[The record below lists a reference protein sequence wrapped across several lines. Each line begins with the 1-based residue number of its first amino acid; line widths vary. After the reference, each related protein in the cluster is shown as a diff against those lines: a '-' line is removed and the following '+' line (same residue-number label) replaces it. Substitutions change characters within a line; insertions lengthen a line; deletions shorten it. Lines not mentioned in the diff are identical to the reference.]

1 VNPKFYSVLVFK
13 IRYAEFHREGTEKHR
28 DLTNFALLIDNIHM
42 IKDELL
48 SLLFREFTGQ
58 SPESLTVLPKSG
70 SDRIYCRMVKED
82 FSVLG
87 VWNPSRK
94 ENDAFTGFASCFNE
108 IGLRVPRVFRYLPE
122 EMVYL
127 TEDLGDLDLYSW
139 YQEKIQS
146 GKEKDQVEEMYRNIL
161 KELPRF
167 QFEADRKID
176 YGLSYP
182 RKVFD
187 RNSVSWDLNYFKYM
201 FLKLSG
207 TGFSE
212 QLLEEDFQKLIT
224 TIEKV
229 KVSGFLYRDF
239 QSRNVMIKGGI
250 PWFIDFQG
258 GRKGAPHY
266 DVASLLLDPYVELE
280 QSMHDRLLEYYFSL
294 VSKRLKNDYQA
305 FVREYQIFGIVR
317 LLQALGAYGF
327 RGLYERKPNFT
338 ESIPPAV
345 RQLCRIFE
353 NREIADLLPELTGI
367 VNSLN
372 MRWSQSESGKVQKAT
387 VIVESFSFMKGIPDT
402 FVTEGGF
409 MFDCRYLSDP
419 YYTDELKSLTGRDKK
434 VIDFFDDKKDIQDMV
449 ENALRMINVS
459 LDSADSEKAKTIRV
473 CFGCHSGHH
482 RSVYCAE
489 KIASALKRSKSA
501 DVLLFHHEIR

>member
-1 VNPKFYSVLVFK
+1 
-13 IRYAEFHREGTEKHR
+13 
-28 DLTNFALLIDNIHM
+28 M

-70 SDRIYCRMVKED
+70 SDRIYCRMMKED

-108 IGLRVPRVFRYLPE
+108 IGLRVPRVFRYLPD

-127 TEDLGDLDLYSW
+127 TEDLGDLDLYTW
-139 YQEKIQS
+139 YQEKIKS
-146 GKEKDQVEEMYRNIL
+146 GTSLDQIEEMYRNVL
-161 KELPRF
+161 KELTRF
-167 QFEADRKID
+167 QFEADKKID
-176 YGLSYP
+176 YELSYP
-182 RKVFD
+182 RKRFD
-187 RNSVSWDLNYFKYM
+187 RNSVTWDLNYFKYM

-224 TIEKV
+224 SIEKV

-280 QSMHDRLLEYYFSL
+280 KSMHDRLLDFYFSL
-294 VSKRLKNDYQA
+294 IAKRMKNDYQA
-305 FVREYQIFGIVR
+305 FLKEYQIFGIVR

-345 RQLCRIFE
+345 RQLERIF
-353 NREIADLLPELTGI
+353 NNLDIAEFLPELAKI
-367 VNSLN
+367 VTSLN
-372 MRWSQSESGKVQKAT
+372 SKWSSSVSDQEHKAT
-387 VIVESFSFMKGIPDT
+387 VIIESFSFKKGIPET
-402 FVTEGGF
+402 FTAEGGF

-419 YYTDELKSLTGRDKK
+419 YYTEELKSLTGRDKK
-434 VIDFFDDKKDIQDMV
+434 VIDFFDDKKDIQDMI

-459 LDSADSEKAKTIRV
+459 LDSSDSGKVKTIRV
-473 CFGCHSGHH
+473 CFGCHSGQH

-501 DVLLFHHEIR
+501 EVLIFHHEIR

>member
-1 VNPKFYSVLVFK
+1 
-13 IRYAEFHREGTEKHR
+13 
-28 DLTNFALLIDNIHM
+28 M

-48 SLLFREFTGQ
+48 SLLFRDFTGH

-94 ENDAFTGFASCFNE
+94 ENDAFTGFAARFNE
-108 IGLRVPRVFRYLPE
+108 IGLRVPRVFKYLPE

-127 TEDLGDLDLYSW
+127 TEDLGDLDLYTWVQDKRRESESGCE
-139 YQEKIQS
+139 EK
-146 GKEKDQVEEMYRNIL
+146 VEEMYRSVL
-161 KELPRF
+161 KELTRF
-167 QFEADRKID
+167 QFEADKIID
-176 YGLSYP
+176 YELAYP
-182 RKVFD
+182 RKKFD
-187 RNSVSWDLNYFKYM
+187 RNSVMWDLNYFKYM

-207 TGFSE
+207 TGFNE
-212 QLLEEDFQKLIT
+212 QSLEEDFKKLAA

-229 KVSGFLYRDF
+229 KASGFLYRDF
-239 QSRNVMIKGGI
+239 QSRNVMVKGGM

-258 GRKGAPHY
+258 GRKGAPYY
-266 DVASLLLDPYVELE
+266 DVASLLLDPYVELD
-280 QSMHDRLLEYYFSL
+280 SNLHKSLLDYYFEITTSL
-294 VSKRLKNDYQA
+294 IKVDLNTFY
-305 FVREYQIFGIVR
+305 REYLVFGTVR

-345 RQLCRIFE
+345 RQLQRIFE
-353 NREIADLLPELTGI
+353 NEEIAALLPELGRIVAALHKKYEQTGAD
-367 VNSLN
+367 
-372 MRWSQSESGKVQKAT
+372 SGKKT
-387 VIVESFSFMKGIPDT
+387 SVIIESFSFNKGIPET

-419 YYTDELKSLTGRDKK
+419 YYTEELKSLTGRDKK

-449 ENALRMINVS
+449 DNALRLINGSLESSVGGKMETLRVS
-459 LDSADSEKAKTIRV
+459 
-473 CFGCHSGHH
+473 FGCYSGHH

-489 KIASALKRSKSA
+489 KMASSLKRNKLLE
-501 DVLLFHHEIR
+501 VLVFHHEIR

>member
-1 VNPKFYSVLVFK
+1 
-13 IRYAEFHREGTEKHR
+13 
-28 DLTNFALLIDNIHM
+28 M

-48 SLLFREFTGQ
+48 SLLFRDFTGH

-94 ENDAFTGFASCFNE
+94 ENDAFTGFAARFNDL
-108 IGLRVPRVFRYLPE
+108 GLRVPRVFKYLPE

-127 TEDLGDLDLYSW
+127 TEDLGDLDLYTW
-139 YQEKIQS
+139 VQEKRKES
-146 GKEKDQVEEMYRNIL
+146 GSEDENEAKIEDMYRSVL
-161 KELPRF
+161 KELTRF
-167 QFEADRKID
+167 QFEADKIID
-176 YGLSYP
+176 YELAYP
-182 RKVFD
+182 RKKFD
-187 RNSVSWDLNYFKYM
+187 RNSVMWDLNYFKYM

-207 TGFSE
+207 TGFNE
-212 QLLEEDFQKLIT
+212 QLLEEDFKKLAT

-239 QSRNVMIKGGI
+239 QSRNVMVKGGM

-258 GRKGAPHY
+258 GRKGAPYY
-266 DVASLLLDPYVELE
+266 DVASLLLDPYVELD
-280 QSMHDRLLEYYFSL
+280 SKLHKKLLDYYFEISSSRIKVDL
-294 VSKRLKNDYQA
+294 NTFY
-305 FVREYQIFGIVR
+305 REYLVFGTVR

-345 RQLCRIFE
+345 RQLNRIFE
-353 NREIADLLPELTGI
+353 NEEVKSLFPEINSI
-367 VNSLN
+367 VNSLY
-372 MRWSQSESGKVQKAT
+372 RKYEQSGTDYIKKTT
-387 VIVESFSFMKGIPDT
+387 VIIESFSFIKGIPET
-402 FVTEGGF
+402 FITEGGF

-419 YYTDELKSLTGRDKK
+419 YYTEELKSLTGKDKK
-434 VIDFFDDKKDIQDMV
+434 VIDFFDDKKDIQDMID
-449 ENALRMINVS
+449 NAFRLINGSLESSAGGKMETLRVG
-459 LDSADSEKAKTIRV
+459 
-473 CFGCHSGHH
+473 FGCYSGHH

-489 KIASALKRSKSA
+489 KIASMLKRSKSA
-501 DVLLFHHEIR
+501 EVLVFHHEIR

>member
-1 VNPKFYSVLVFK
+1 
-13 IRYAEFHREGTEKHR
+13 
-28 DLTNFALLIDNIHM
+28 M

-48 SLLFREFTGQ
+48 SLLFREFTGH

-94 ENDAFTGFASCFNE
+94 ENDAFTGFAACFSE
-108 IGLRVPRVFRYLPE
+108 LGLRVPRVFRYLPD

-127 TEDLGDLDLYSW
+127 LEDLGDTDLYSW
-139 YQEKIQS
+139 YQENRKPGNGTEQI
-146 GKEKDQVEEMYRNIL
+146 EEMYRNVL
-161 KELPRF
+161 KELGRF

-176 YGLSYP
+176 YELSYP
-182 RKVFD
+182 RKKFD
-187 RNSVSWDLNYFKYM
+187 RNSVTWDLNYFKYM

-212 QLLEEDFQKLIT
+212 QLLEEDFKTLVLSV
-224 TIEKV
+224 EKV
-229 KVSGFLYRDF
+229 KIYGFLYRDF

-280 QSMHDRLLEYYFSL
+280 ESLHDRLLEYYFNTASKYLKCSL
-294 VSKRLKNDYQA
+294 NEFVNDY
-305 FVREYQIFGIVR
+305 RIFGIVR

-345 RQLCRIFE
+345 RQLGRIFE
-353 NREIADLLPELTGI
+353 NSVIATALPELARIITA
-367 VNSLN
+367 LKAKYTLP
-372 MRWSQSESGKVQKAT
+372 ESGNRQKAT
-387 VIVESFSFMKGIPDT
+387 IIIESFSFNKGIPET
-402 FVTEGGF
+402 FISEGGF

-419 YYTDELKSLTGRDKK
+419 YYTDELKSLTGRDRK
-434 VIDFFDDKKDIQDMV
+434 VIDFFDDKQDIQDMI
-449 ENALRMINVS
+449 ENALRLINGS
-459 LDSADSEKAKTIRV
+459 IEQGDRDKIRTIRV
-473 CFGCHSGHH
+473 CFGCHSGKH

-489 KIASALKRSKSA
+489 KTATVLKRNKSA
-501 DVLLFHHEIR
+501 EVVMFHHEIR

>member
-1 VNPKFYSVLVFK
+1 
-13 IRYAEFHREGTEKHR
+13 
-28 DLTNFALLIDNIHM
+28 M

-48 SLLFREFTGQ
+48 SLLFREFTGH
-58 SPESLTVLPKSG
+58 SPESLLVLPKSG
-70 SDRIYCRMVKED
+70 SDRIYCRMTKED

-87 VWNPSRK
+87 VWNPSRR

-108 IGLRVPRVFRYLPE
+108 LGLRVPRVFRYLPD

-127 TEDLGDLDLYSW
+127 TEDLGDIDLYTW
-139 YQEKIQS
+139 YQEKIKHDDGLAQI
-146 GKEKDQVEEMYRNIL
+146 EEMYRSVL
-161 KELPRF
+161 KELIRF
-167 QFEADRKID
+167 QFEADKKID
-176 YGLSYP
+176 YELAYP
-182 RKVFD
+182 RKKFD

-212 QLLEEDFQKLIT
+212 QMLEEDFQRLIMSV
-224 TIEKV
+224 EKV
-229 KVSGFLYRDF
+229 RVSGFLYRDF

-280 QSMHDRLLEYYFSL
+280 NSLHQRLLEYYFL
-294 VSKRLKNDYQA
+294 LAGKRLKSDFGQ
-305 FVREYQIFGIVR
+305 FETEYQIFGIVR

-345 RQLCRIFE
+345 RQLGRIFE
-353 NREIADLLPELTGI
+353 SSVISSSLPELARIVTALNSKWALSDSGTG
-367 VNSLN
+367 
-372 MRWSQSESGKVQKAT
+372 QKAT
-387 VIVESFSFMKGIPDT
+387 VIIESFSFKKGIPDT
-402 FVTEGGF
+402 FISEGGF

-419 YYTDELKSLTGRDKK
+419 FYTDELKSLTGRDKK
-434 VIDFFDDKKDIQDMV
+434 VIDFFDDKKDMQEMV
-449 ENALRMINVS
+449 ENAWRMINGS
-459 LDSADSEKAKTIRV
+459 LEPTDPGKIKTIRV
-473 CFGCHSGHH
+473 GFGCHSGTH

-489 KIASALKRSKSA
+489 KIAAMLKRNRSA
-501 DVLLFHHEIR
+501 EVLIYHHEIR

>member
-1 VNPKFYSVLVFK
+1 
-13 IRYAEFHREGTEKHR
+13 
-28 DLTNFALLIDNIHM
+28 M

-48 SLLFREFTGQ
+48 SLLFRDFTGH

-94 ENDAFTGFASCFNE
+94 ENDAFTGFAARFNE
-108 IGLRVPRVFRYLPE
+108 IGLRVPRVFKYLPD

-127 TEDLGDLDLYSW
+127 TEDLGDLDLYTWVQERRKEVESGSE
-139 YQEKIQS
+139 EKI
-146 GKEKDQVEEMYRNIL
+146 EEMYRGIL
-161 KELPRF
+161 KELTRF
-167 QFEADRKID
+167 QFEADRIID
-176 YGLSYP
+176 YELAYP
-182 RKVFD
+182 RKKFD
-187 RNSVSWDLNYFKYM
+187 RNSVMWDLNYFKYM

-207 TGFSE
+207 TGFNE
-212 QLLEEDFQKLIT
+212 QLLEEDFKKLAT

-229 KVSGFLYRDF
+229 RSTGFLYRDF
-239 QSRNVMIKGGI
+239 QSRNVMVKGGI

-258 GRKGAPHY
+258 GRKGAPYY
-266 DVASLLLDPYVELE
+266 DVASLLLDPYVELD
-280 QSMHDRLLEYYFSL
+280 SKLHKRLLDYYFEITSSEIK
-294 VSKRLKNDYQA
+294 VDPGTFY
-305 FVREYQIFGIVR
+305 REYLVFGTVR

-345 RQLCRIFE
+345 RQLNRIFE
-353 NREIADLLPELTGI
+353 NEEITKLFPELTRI
-367 VNSLN
+367 VSSLYRKYEQSGADNS
-372 MRWSQSESGKVQKAT
+372 KKTT
-387 VIVESFSFMKGIPDT
+387 VIIESFSFNKGIPET

-409 MFDCRYLSDP
+409 MFDCRHLSDP
-419 YYTDELKSLTGRDKK
+419 YYTEELKSLTGRDKK

-449 ENALRMINVS
+449 DNAFRLINGSLESSVGGKMETLRVS
-459 LDSADSEKAKTIRV
+459 
-473 CFGCHSGHH
+473 FGCYSGHH

-489 KIASALKRSKSA
+489 KIAAMLKRNKSA
-501 DVLLFHHEIR
+501 EVLVFHHEIR

>member
-1 VNPKFYSVLVFK
+1 
-13 IRYAEFHREGTEKHR
+13 
-28 DLTNFALLIDNIHM
+28 M

-48 SLLFREFTGQ
+48 SLLFRDFTGH

-94 ENDAFTGFASCFNE
+94 ENDAFTGFAARFNE
-108 IGLRVPRVFRYLPE
+108 IGLRVPRVFKYLPD

-127 TEDLGDLDLYSW
+127 TEDLGDLDLYTWVQERRKEVESGSE
-139 YQEKIQS
+139 EKI
-146 GKEKDQVEEMYRNIL
+146 EEMYRGIL
-161 KELPRF
+161 KELTRF
-167 QFEADRKID
+167 QFEADRIID
-176 YGLSYP
+176 YELAYP
-182 RKVFD
+182 RKKFD
-187 RNSVSWDLNYFKYM
+187 RNSVMWDLNYFKYM

-207 TGFSE
+207 TGFNE
-212 QLLEEDFQKLIT
+212 QLLEEDFKKLAT

-229 KVSGFLYRDF
+229 RSTGFLYRDF
-239 QSRNVMIKGGI
+239 QSRNVMVKGGI

-258 GRKGAPHY
+258 GRKGAPYY
-266 DVASLLLDPYVELE
+266 DVASLLLDPYVELD
-280 QSMHDRLLEYYFSL
+280 SKLHKRLLDYYFEITSSEIK
-294 VSKRLKNDYQA
+294 VDPGTFY
-305 FVREYQIFGIVR
+305 REYLVFGTVR

-345 RQLCRIFE
+345 RQLNRIFE
-353 NREIADLLPELTGI
+353 NEEITKLFPELTRI
-367 VNSLN
+367 VSSLY
-372 MRWSQSESGKVQKAT
+372 RKYEQSGADISKKTT
-387 VIVESFSFMKGIPDT
+387 VIIESFSFNKGIPET

-409 MFDCRYLSDP
+409 MFDCRHLSDP
-419 YYTDELKSLTGRDKK
+419 YYTEELKSLTGRDKK

-449 ENALRMINVS
+449 DNAFRLINGSLESSVGGKMETLRVS
-459 LDSADSEKAKTIRV
+459 
-473 CFGCHSGHH
+473 FGCYSGHH

-489 KIASALKRSKSA
+489 KIAAMLKRNKSA
-501 DVLLFHHEIR
+501 EVLVFHHEIR

>member
-1 VNPKFYSVLVFK
+1 
-13 IRYAEFHREGTEKHR
+13 
-28 DLTNFALLIDNIHM
+28 
-42 IKDELL
+42 
-48 SLLFREFTGQ
+48 
-58 SPESLTVLPKSG
+58 
-70 SDRIYCRMVKED
+70 MVKED

-108 IGLRVPRVFRYLPE
+108 IGLRVPRVFRYLPD

-127 TEDLGDLDLYSW
+127 TEDLGDLDLYTW
-139 YQEKIQS
+139 YQEKIKS
-146 GKEKDQVEEMYRNIL
+146 GTSLEQIEEMYRNVL
-161 KELPRF
+161 KELTRF
-167 QFEADRKID
+167 QFEADKKID
-176 YGLSYP
+176 YELSYP

-187 RNSVSWDLNYFKYM
+187 RNSVTWDLNYFKYM

-224 TIEKV
+224 SIEKV

-280 QSMHDRLLEYYFSL
+280 KSMHDRLLEYYFSI
-294 VSKRLKNDYQA
+294 VSKRMKNDYQA
-305 FVREYQIFGIVR
+305 FLKEYQIFGIVR

-345 RQLCRIFE
+345 RQLGRIF
-353 NREIADLLPELTGI
+353 NNVEIAEFLPELAKI
-367 VNSLN
+367 VTSLN
-372 MRWSQSESGKVQKAT
+372 SKWSSSESDQEHKAT
-387 VIVESFSFMKGIPDT
+387 VIIESFSFKKGIPET
-402 FVTEGGF
+402 FIAEGGF

-419 YYTDELKSLTGRDKK
+419 YYTEELKSLTGRDKK
-434 VIDFFDDKKDIQDMV
+434 VIDFFDDKKDIQDMI
-449 ENALRMINVS
+449 ENALGMINVS
-459 LDSADSEKAKTIRV
+459 LDSSDSGKVKTIRV

-489 KIASALKRSKSA
+489 KIASTLKRNKSA
-501 DVLLFHHEIR
+501 EVLIFHHEIR